1 MNEWFINRY
10 IVRECIYFI
19 FTLCSCYLKTSTQIL
34 TNQSVKLGSLDQSRE
49 QQQIQLI
56 AKDET
61 FSFDTPTNSIQF
73 VCCSARGKGD
83 ENNCSPDIDNI
94 IKWMNSL

>member
-1 MNEWFINRY
+1 MLF
-10 IVRECIYFI
+10 
-19 FTLCSCYLKTSTQIL
+19 SLKTSTQIL

-73 VCCSARGKGD
+73 VSCSARGKGD

-94 IKWMNSL
+94 IKWMNTL